1 MLEVRDLAVSYGK
14 IQALRGVSLAVR
26 PGEIVALI
34 GPNGAGKSTL
44 LRTIAGILRPD
55 AGTVTFDGRP
65 MTRLAPHRVARLG
78 LTLVPEGR
86 GLLGR
91 MTVRENLLM
100 GQYVAKDRVAAEA
113 TLARL
118 LARFPVLDRRQH
130 QTASTLSGGEQ
141 QLLVIARAVAG
152 NPRMIMIDE
161 PSLGLAPLLV
171 REIFRVLA
179 ELKRDGL
186 TVLLVE
192 QNARQALR
200 IADRA
205 YLLETGRIASEGPA
219 ADLMAGDAVV
229 QAYLGA

>member
-1 MLEVRDLAVSYGK
+1 
-14 IQALRGVSLAVR
+14 
-26 PGEIVALI
+26 
-34 GPNGAGKSTL
+34 
-44 LRTIAGILRPD
+44 
-55 AGTVTFDGRP
+55 

-100 GQYVAKDRVAAEA
+100 GQYAAQDRVAAEA

-118 LARFPVLDRRQH
+118 LARFPVLERRQH

-141 QLLVIARAVAG
+141 QVLVIARAVAG

-192 QNARQALR
+192 QNAKQALR

-219 ADLMAGDAVV
+219 ADLMVGDAVV

>member
-1 MLEVRDLAVSYGK
+1 VLEVRDLAVSYGK

>member
-44 LRTIAGILRPD
+44 LRTIAGILRPE